1 MVLYFKMSVLKF
13 NKIPL
18 DKNQARK
25 GTSER
30 NGKKDGKGRRKENKV
45 S

>member
-1 MVLYFKMSVLKF
+1 MVLYFKMNILKF
-13 NKIPL
+13 NKIAL
-18 DKNQARK
+18 DKSQARK

-30 NGKKDGKGRRKENKV
+30 NGKKDGKDGRKENKM